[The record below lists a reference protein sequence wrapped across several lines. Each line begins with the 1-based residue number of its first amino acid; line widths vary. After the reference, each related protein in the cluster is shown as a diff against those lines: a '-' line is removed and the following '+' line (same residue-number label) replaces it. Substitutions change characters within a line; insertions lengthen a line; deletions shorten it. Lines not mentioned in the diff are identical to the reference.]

1 MHLIACLL
9 AGGAACHPHED
20 ITDRR
25 RCGSVER
32 RDGVSPRRVPP
43 CGRTVVCQDG
53 RGDTPPVAYTK
64 ARSVHLSR
72 IHTKR
77 KIHLKSRLPP
87 TSNLLM
93 REGTFRRARSHSS
106 EFHGSFLRLS
116 LTVLVSF
123 SALESRRA
131 GSPLPSPLSIASG

>member
-9 AGGAACHPHED
+9 AGGSACHPHED

-53 RGDTPPVAYTK
+53 RGNTPPVAYAK
-64 ARSVHLSR
+64 AWSDRWGGAEVVVDESLCVGRVFMVVHDLGLSAV
-72 IHTKR
+72 
-77 KIHLKSRLPP
+77 LK
-87 TSNLLM
+87 
-93 REGTFRRARSHSS
+93 G
-106 EFHGSFLRLS
+106 
-116 LTVLVSF
+116 
-123 SALESRRA
+123 
-131 GSPLPSPLSIASG
+131 